1 MENLESIIGS
11 TLNILTPGVL
21 IAVFSIFMVALA
33 IVERMSV
40 KLFDTFKDFKPT
52 IVSLGILGTFI
63 GIFSGLWYFDTDD
76 ISGSVPSLLEGLK
89 VAFVTSIIGMLIAS
103 FLTIWEKLSKRAQ
116 GDDEAE
122 VMQNMSQS
130 LLDLKENSKTGFSK
144 LHEQMS
150 LLQKQNA
157 DKLSAL
163 VAATDNGFQTTNA
176 SLQEAIQTLSK
187 GATEE
192 IIKALQSVISDFNR
206 NLTEQFGDNFK
217 ELNQAC
223 LKLVQWQEE
232 YRATVDKNQEQ
243 IDQLLQSFDHIDN
256 TLQKIQQRNEE
267 TKDVYEK
274 LSIIIKTLNEQIDSM
289 TELLK
294 TYQGLSADANNMFQT
309 IENKLN
315 ETSSH
320 MEKFATEV
328 KGSVDNQLEAFSG
341 LNKQM
346 NQFSTEIQKSI
357 NTQVDS
363 LRNLTQELENQLQ
376 TSLEKLEESLTAL
389 TKEFAQNYETFLK
402 RFQEVKQVQ
411 LHEEE

>member
-1 MENLESIIGS
+1 MKPTIDSI
-11 TLNILTPGVL
+11 LHILTPGVL
-21 IAVFSIFMVALA
+21 IAIFSFFMVSLA
-33 IVERMSV
+33 IMERLSV
-40 KLFDTFKDFKPT
+40 RLFDTFKDFKPT

-63 GIFSGLWYFDTDD
+63 GIFSGLWYFDTED

-89 VAFVTSIIGMLIAS
+89 VAFVTSIIGMLIVS
-103 FLTIWEKLSKRAQ
+103 FLTVWEKLSKRAQ

-122 VMQNMSQS
+122 IMQSMNQS
-130 LLDLKENSKTGFSK
+130 LLDLKENSKNGFKS
-144 LHEQMS
+144 LHEQM
-150 LLQKQNA
+150 LLLNKQNA

-163 VAATDNGFQTTNA
+163 VKATNNGFAATNA
-176 SLQEAIQTLSK
+176 SLQEAIKTLSK

-192 IIKALQSVISDFNR
+192 IIKALQSVISDFNQ

-232 YRATVDKNQEQ
+232 YRKTVDKNQEQ
-243 IDQLLQSFDHIDN
+243 IDRLLHSFNQVDS
-256 TLQKIQQRNEE
+256 TLEKIQKRNEE

-274 LSIIIKTLNEQIDSM
+274 LSTIIETMDKQINSM
-289 TELLK
+289 TELLG
-294 TYQGLSADANNMFQT
+294 TYQSLSADADNMFQT
-309 IENKLN
+309 IKNRLS

-320 MEKFATEV
+320 MEEFATATRQ
-328 KGSVDNQLEAFSG
+328 SIDRQLEAFGG
-341 LNKQM
+341 LNEEM
-346 NQFSTEIQKSI
+346 TQFSTEIRQSI
-357 NTQVDS
+357 NAQASS
-363 LRNLTQELENQLQ
+363 LRDLTQELENQLQ

-402 RFQEVKQVQ
+402 RYQDVKGAQ